1 MFQSTI
7 LLIPGIGNSGLQHW
21 QTIWGRRYGF
31 ARVKQQDWETPAC
44 ADWVSTLNSYVQQYD
59 PDNLVL
65 VAHSAAC
72 AALVHWVQQYNVK
85 VKAALLVAPAD
96 AEAATFPAGAT
107 GFSPV
112 PLIKLP
118 FPSIVVASKN
128 DQFVT
133 LDRAQQFATAWG
145 SDFVN
150 IGDAGH
156 INVASGYG
164 EWDAGLEILERL
176 DDLT

>member
-1 MFQSTI
+1 MFQSNI

-21 QTIWGRRYGF
+21 QTIWGRKYGF
-31 ARVKQQDWETPAC
+31 ARVKQQQWETPAC
-44 ADWVSTLNSYVQQYD
+44 ADWVSTLNTYVQKYD
-59 PDNLVL
+59 TNNLIL

-72 AALVHWVQQYNVK
+72 AALVRWVQQYNVK
-85 VKAALLVAPAD
+85 VKGALLVAPAD
-96 AEAATFPAGAT
+96 ADAATFPEGAT

-112 PLIKLP
+112 PLVKLP
-118 FPSIVVASKN
+118 FPSIVVASTN

-133 LDRAQQFATAWG
+133 LERAQQFAAAWG
-145 SDFVN
+145 SEFVN

-164 EWDAGLEILERL
+164 EWDAGLDLLKRL
-176 DDLT
+176 DAK

>member
-7 LLIPGIGNSGLQHW
+7 LLIPGIGNSGLRHW

-31 ARVKQQDWETPAC
+31 ARVRQQDWETPAC
-44 ADWVSTLNSYVQQYD
+44 ADWVSNLNTCIKQND
-59 PDNLVL
+59 PKNLIL

-72 AALVHWVQQYNVK
+72 MALVQWVQQYEKIVK
-85 VKAALLVAPAD
+85 GALLVAPAD
-96 AEAATFPAGAT
+96 ADAPSFPAEAT

-118 FPSIVVASKN
+118 FPSIVVASTN

-133 LDRAQQFATAWG
+133 LERARQFAEAWG
-145 SDFVN
+145 SEFVN

-156 INVASGYG
+156 INMSSGYG
-164 EWDAGLEILERL
+164 EWDAGLEILNRL
-176 DDLT
+176 DGI

>member
-1 MFQSTI
+1 MFRSTI

-31 ARVKQQDWETPAC
+31 ARVKQQEWETPAC
-44 ADWVSTLNSYVQQYD
+44 ADWVETLNGYIEQYD
-59 PDNLVL
+59 PSNLIL

-72 AALVHWVQQYNVK
+72 VVLFHWVEQYNIT

-96 AEAATFPAGAT
+96 ADAPTFPPGAT

-118 FPSIVVASKN
+118 FPSIVVASTN
-128 DQFVT
+128 DHFVT
-133 LDRAQQFATAWG
+133 LERAQQFADAWG
-145 SDFVN
+145 SEFVN

-156 INVASGYG
+156 IYVGSGYVD
-164 EWDAGLEILERL
+164 WDAGLNILKKL
-176 DDLT
+176 DSK